1 MLIIDFN
8 SNLTVLS
15 VWEISTGRCLR
26 SFDVEAAVKWV
37 AWNPSSKLFLL
48 AIVIENKVIF
58 LNPETYLMDKIVVQQ
73 TNAVFREEPEQGDY
87 IREFCVMNPVFKS

>member
-1 MLIIDFN
+1 M
-8 SNLTVLS
+8 LS

-26 SFDVEAAVKWV
+26 SFDIEAAVKWV
-37 AWNPSSKLFLL
+37 AWNPSTKLFLL

-73 TNAVFREEPEQGDY
+73 TNSVFREEPEQGDY
-87 IREFCVMNPVFKS
+87 IREFIIIMNWFYSYTAT